1 MRQDHQNYGSWFI
14 HTEIVKAVKVDF
26 SNPTEA
32 FHFCKGKLRRECG
45 KFFFRGKDEVVEV
58 HNGDYIVHPHG
69 GSQFVMTKK
78 QFKHKFKP
86 AENFCK
92 QKEVHYG

>member
-1 MRQDHQNYGSWFI
+1 MRPNHQNYGSWFI

-32 FHFCKGKLRRECG
+32 FHFCKGKLRRDKK
-45 KFFFRGKDEVVEV
+45 KFFFSNHEGVVEV
-58 HNGDYIVHPHG
+58 KDGDYIVQPPK
-69 GSQFVMTKK
+69 GSRYHMTKK

-86 AENFCK
+86 AEDFCNGK
-92 QKEVHYG
+92 SE